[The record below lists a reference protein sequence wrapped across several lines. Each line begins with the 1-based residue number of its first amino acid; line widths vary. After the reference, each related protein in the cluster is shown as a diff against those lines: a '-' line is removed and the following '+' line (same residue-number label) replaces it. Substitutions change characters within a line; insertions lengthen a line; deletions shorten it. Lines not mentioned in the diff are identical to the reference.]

1 MKVNKIFGLLFIAFI
16 LTGCSTMGEVFNPYD
31 EDFMCPDVGYG
42 KCATMD
48 EAYKE
53 SYEAHAENE
62 MVLTE
67 QGAEVEKNTEEK
79 EKCEDGKCGEG
90 EGTETAP
97 VKTGPSPEYNYR
109 NRLFNEMASVIEDSE
124 TPLLAPPKI
133 GRVLVLNYSD
143 SEDVFYSSRHI
154 YFITKE
160 PQWVLAP
167 YEGLE

>member
-1 MKVNKIFGLLFIAFI
+1 MKIKNICGLLLVAFV
-16 LTGCSTMGEVFNPYD
+16 LTGCSTMAEVMNPYD
-31 EDFMCPDVGYG
+31 EEFMCPNVGYG

-67 QGAEVEKNTEEK
+67 QGAESVSSTEEN
-79 EKCEDGKCGEG
+79 EKCKDGNCDKEEG
-90 EGTETAP
+90 AVPVVTEP
-97 VKTGPSPEYNYR
+97 DPEYNYR
-109 NRLFNEMASVIEDSE
+109 NRLFQEMASVIEDTE
-124 TPLLAPPKI
+124 TPLLSPPKI

-143 SEDVFYSSRHI
+143 TEDVFYSSRHI
-154 YFITKE
+154 YFITKGPE
-160 PQWVLAP
+160 WVLAP

>member
-1 MKVNKIFGLLFIAFI
+1 
-16 LTGCSTMGEVFNPYD
+16 
-31 EDFMCPDVGYG
+31 MCPEVGYG

-48 EAYKE
+48 QAYKE

-67 QGAEVEKNTEEK
+67 QGAEAASKDEGCEKCKEEETEE
-79 EKCEDGKCGEG
+79 GEA
-90 EGTETAP
+90 AP
-97 VKTGPSPEYNYR
+97 VKREPDPEYIYR
-109 NRLFNEMASVIEDSE
+109 DRLFKEMASVIEDTE

-143 SEDVFYSSRHI
+143 TEDVFYSSRHI
-154 YFITKE
+154 YFITKD
-160 PQWVLAP
+160 PQWVLTP

>member
-1 MKVNKIFGLLFIAFI
+1 MKAKELCGFLLIAFV
-16 LTGCSTMGEVFNPYD
+16 LTGCSTMSEVFNPYD
-31 EDFMCPDVGYG
+31 EEFMCPDVGYG

-67 QGAEVEKNTEEK
+67 QGAESIN
-79 EKCEDGKCGEG
+79 GKCQSGKCKNEEAEEG
-90 EGTETAP
+90 EEAP
-97 VKTGPSPEYNYR
+97 VKMGPDPEYNYR
-109 NRLFNEMASVIEDSE
+109 NRLFQEMASVIEDTE

-143 SEDVFYSSRHI
+143 TEDVFYSSRHI
-154 YFITKE
+154 YFITKN